1 MTYTIMS
8 ILILNSILFYR
19 KSQEQDFKRMT
30 NAVFFLK
37 KTQRFRYILL
47 AKKDQKKNK
56 QDYLLIFYI
65 FHQKWQFMSRSFIV
79 HVYTKN
85 KALINLINLIE
96 QSFCYEKSL
105 KEEYLTFPKPVGT
118 FLDSK

>member
-1 MTYTIMS
+1 
-8 ILILNSILFYR
+8 
-19 KSQEQDFKRMT
+19 
-30 NAVFFLK
+30 
-37 KTQRFRYILL
+37 
-47 AKKDQKKNK
+47 
-56 QDYLLIFYI
+56 
-65 FHQKWQFMSRSFIV
+65 MSRSFIV

>member
-30 NAVFFLK
+30 NAVFFL